1 MQLVSKYLL
10 NNNVT
15 LTANLAG
22 EITEY
27 RSVYQRNLNIAKGID
42 NPIQFNVLNA
52 DQKPVSILNT
62 YTPKFQLYDENNRLI
77 VSRDGTV
84 IETSTPSKVGHF
96 TVTIAENDL
105 LNIKSQYMH
114 YTVYLQKNSDSTKTI
129 LHSGVNFENKGT
141 VYISTE
147 EFPGPVDSYSV
158 TTFIEDN
165 PGSGVFVS
173 ETVTAEPTINGNSAL
188 HTVAYYL
195 DEAVGDIVVQGTLAN
210 QIDGNTFWTDINTF
224 ASTDANN
231 LKYVNFNGVY
241 SYLRFKHTL
250 TSGSVTKILIRN

>member
-1 MQLVSKYLL
+1 MQLVPKYLL
-10 NNNVT
+10 NNSVT

-42 NPIQFNVLNA
+42 NTVQFNVLNA

-62 YTPKFQLYDENNRLI
+62 YTPKFQLYDENNRL
-77 VSRDGTV
+77 VVTRDGTV

-96 TVTIAENDL
+96 TITISENDL
-105 LNIKSQYMH
+105 LNVRSQYMH
-114 YTVYLQKNSDSTKTI
+114 YTVYLHKNSDSSKTM
-129 LHSGVNFENKGT
+129 LHSCTNFENKGT

-147 EFPGPVDSYSV
+147 EFPGPLDSYAV
-158 TTFIEDN
+158 TTFTENN
-165 PGSGVFVS
+165 PSSGVFVS

-195 DEAVGDIVVQGTLAN
+195 DQAVGDIVVQGTLAN
-210 QIDGNTFWTDINTF
+210 QIDGDTFWSDIDTF
-224 ASTDANN
+224 TSTDSDS

-241 SYLRFKHTL
+241 SYLRFQHTL
-250 TSGSVTKILIRN
+250 TSGSVTKILVRN